1 MGGNLWHNIVGL
13 SAWRRGEAVEWP
25 ALEIRV
31 SRIENTQRYR
41 SGHNGADSK
50 SVCRLNC
57 TWVRIPP
64 AAPAQKFP
72 PPFRFRLCRKLHYGG
87 NFFAFRPRFASLD
100 SWPRGIA
107 RGQKI
112 NFNCLLQ
119 KRRCVARVFPFVLS
133 LPSMRKETS
142 AAGRWPAALVSL
154 WPLPAALSSSLHTG
168 PSCPGRS
175 RSSPASPPSRRGRA
189 YSAPAR
195 RRPMWRCSG
204 WPYT

>member
-1 MGGNLWHNIVGL
+1 MGLYFFCQESAAHHRSVSGFAENCTMVGISSL
-13 SAWRRGEAVEWP
+13 FGPDSLRWIRGRGETRGARW
-25 ALEIRV
+25 
-31 SRIENTQRYR
+31 SRIFF
-41 SGHNGADSK
+41 
-50 SVCRLNC
+50 
-57 TWVRIPP
+57 VR
-64 AAPAQKFP
+64 
-72 PPFRFRLCRKLHYGG
+72 
-87 NFFAFRPRFASLD
+87 NPRFASLD
-100 SWPRGIA
+100 SRRKGSA
-107 RGQKI
+107 RGQKTD
-112 NFNCLLQ
+112 FDCLLQ